1 MAFLFPAF
9 LLGTLAI
16 AIPIILHLIN
26 RDVAPR
32 VAFSDIRFLR
42 RAPVMQ
48 ARRRRLRELLL
59 LALRVAALLLLA
71 VAFARPFFDTTGLLD
86 RPMTVVA
93 LDRSYSMSG
102 PGVFDRARRAARD
115 LIADAPA
122 GHLVGVVAFDDAAD
136 VVFDASPD
144 RGAAA
149 AAVELVRP
157 GAGATRYRV
166 AVDAVVELVGS
177 RDGRVVI
184 ITDLQRSGWD
194 LGGEGIVPANVTI
207 EVSDVGV
214 MDHNLAVRAVQ
225 PTPTGVVGV
234 VFNAGATERA
244 TIATLR
250 IDDESVAST
259 EVTLAPGTS
268 EVVFDVSLP
277 PTGVLALAID
287 DPDGLPADDR
297 RYALLDPPE
306 PASLAIVTK
315 GGRLGAGAFYLERAL
330 RAGEEISAVR
340 LHALSPRA
348 LTEQAL
354 TDHDAVVLVG
364 TEGLDRQGRGWL
376 FQFADHGGGV
386 LIVTG
391 PTLDPA
397 LVSDI
402 LGPSAALSLRPVEHD
417 RDLSVS
423 VTDPRHPIF
432 RAFGGLVGTL
442 GQVRFRR
449 TMQLGQTDAGR
460 VLARFAD
467 GTPALAEYSVGQGR
481 VLVFASDL
489 NNEWNDFPRRP
500 TFVPFVHEVVRYLI
514 GQPERQRE
522 FLVADAPLGVDREP
536 GLRRVPASGRRIVLN
551 VDPRESDP
559 SRVTAETFRS
569 RVAPPSPDALSAA
582 PRQTDATAREAEQG
596 YWWYLLL
603 AMAVAFVAETW
614 LGRTMA

>member
-1 MAFLFPAF
+1 
-9 LLGTLAI
+9 
-16 AIPIILHLIN
+16 
-26 RDVAPR
+26 
-32 VAFSDIRFLR
+32 
-42 RAPVMQ
+42 
-48 ARRRRLRELLL
+48 
-59 LALRVAALLLLA
+59 
-71 VAFARPFFDTTGLLD
+71 
-86 RPMTVVA
+86 
-93 LDRSYSMSG
+93 MSG
-102 PGVFDRARRAARD
+102 PGVFERARRTARD
-115 LIADAPA
+115 RLADAPA

-166 AVDAVVELVGS
+166 AVDAAVELVGS
-177 RDGRVVI
+177 RDARIVI

-207 EVSDVGV
+207 EVSDVGPTE
-214 MDHNLAVRAVQ
+214 HNLAVSAMQ

-234 VFNAGATERA
+234 VFNAGATER
-244 TIATLR
+244 TTVATLR

-259 EVTLAPGTS
+259 EVTLAPGAS
-268 EVVFDVSLP
+268 EVVFGVSLP
-277 PTGVLALAID
+277 PTGVLALKID

-306 PASLAIVTK
+306 PASLVIVTN
-315 GGRLGAGAFYLERAL
+315 GGRLEAGAFYLERAL
-330 RAGEEISAVR
+330 RAGEEISAVS
-340 LHALSPRA
+340 LHSLSPRA
-348 LTEQAL
+348 LTEQGL

-364 TEGLDRQGRGWL
+364 TEGLDRQGRGRL
-376 FQFADHGGGV
+376 VQFADHGGGV

-402 LGPSAALSLRPVEHD
+402 FRPSATLSLRPVEHD

-423 VTDPRHPIF
+423 VTAPRHPIF
-432 RAFGGLVGTL
+432 RAFGDLVGTL
-442 GQVRFRR
+442 GQIRFRR
-449 TMQLGQTDAGR
+449 TMHLGQTDAGR

-467 GTPALAEYSVGQGR
+467 GTPALAEYSVGRGR

-514 GQPERQRE
+514 GQPEHQHE

-551 VDPRESDP
+551 VDPRESDL
-559 SRVTAETFRS
+559 SRVTPETFRS
-569 RVAPPSPDALSAA
+569 RVAPTPREAPSAA
-582 PRQTDATAREAEQG
+582 QGQTDATAREAEQG

-603 AMAVAFVAETW
+603 AMAGVLVAETW